1 MKALVTGGAGFIGS
15 HIAGRLVS
23 LGWEVV
29 VLDDLSNGK
38 SVNMESFSDKIKF
51 ISGSITDKDAVEK
64 AVSGAD
70 YVFHEAALVSVVK
83 SISNP
88 EKTYEI
94 NVEGTRN
101 VLEASLGEK
110 VKRLVFA
117 SSAAIYGNAN
127 PPVAEDFEFNP
138 LSPYAE
144 SKIEGEKLMAEFNKK
159 GLETVSLRYFNVY
172 GERQDPNSQYSG
184 VITRFIGKMLGGES
198 PTIYGDGNQ
207 SRDFIYVDDVVDAN
221 LSAVE
226 KKEAAGEAFN
236 IATGK
241 PITINQL
248 EGLLSELTGYD
259 GEPEYGEKREGDI
272 YDSYADVSKA
282 LKYLGF
288 RASTNIDEG
297 LRKTIKWQ
305 ENLP

>member
-305 ENLP
+305 ENFP

>member
-1 MKALVTGGAGFIGS
+1 MRALITGGAGFIGS
-15 HIAGRLVS
+15 HIAERLVS
-23 LGWEVV
+23 LGWDVV
-29 VLDDLSNGK
+29 VLDDLSSGK
-38 SVNMESFSDKIKF
+38 SENMKSFSDRILF
-51 ISGSITDKDAVEK
+51 ISGSITDKQAVEK

-83 SISNP
+83 SVSNP
-88 EKTYEI
+88 EETHKI

-101 VLEASLGEK
+101 VLEASLGAK

-144 SKIEGEKLMAEFNKK
+144 SKIEGEKLMAEFNEK

-172 GERQDPNSQYSG
+172 GERQDPDSQYSG
-184 VITRFIGKMLGGES
+184 VITRFVGKMLNSES

-221 LSAVE
+221 LAAVE

-288 RASTNIDEG
+288 KASTNIDEG
-297 LRKTIKWQ
+297 LRKTIEWQ
-305 ENLP
+305 KNLL